1 MIQSATHITR
11 EGVMTRKNRSIA
23 ATFCLLVGGMFC
35 TAPAF
40 AGESDGFI
48 GSLPQQKID
57 QIEQNIVNALQSE
70 IPGMQADAAQLVRD
84 LTSTRPDQSFS
95 SCVVP
100 LMSLLK
106 NEEGD
111 SGVRILAA
119 LALDQL
125 DSPKGHFAVAR
136 TASYTSDTRLQYVCS
151 WLAYER
157 KTGKH
162 PGEKSIALFEPIEEG
177 ED

>member
-1 MIQSATHITR
+1 MI
-11 EGVMTRKNRSIA
+11 RKNRSIVA
-23 ATFCLLVGGMFC
+23 AFCLVAGGMLC
-35 TAPAF
+35 TAPVF
-40 AGESDGFI
+40 AGESDGLM
-48 GSLPQQKID
+48 GSLPQEKID
-57 QIEQNIVNALQSE
+57 RIEQNIVNALQSD

-84 LTSTRPDQSFS
+84 LTSMRPDQSFS
-95 SCVVP
+95 ACVVP
-100 LMSLLK
+100 LMALLK
-106 NEEGD
+106 NEAGD

-136 TASYTSDTRLQYVCS
+136 TATNTSDTKLQYVCS

-162 PGEKSIALFEPIEEG
+162 HGEKAIALFEPIEEG
-177 ED
+177 EE